1 MLSSSTPVLCVTTT
15 TAATSL
21 LLLLSWRFSDKP
33 LTAGTT
39 ALAATATTALS
50 SAVGHMDHCE
60 SAPLFVTTYLLF
72 NVTYNVILIVIL
84 KYGR

>member
-1 MLSSSTPVLCVTTT
+1 LILILP
-15 TAATSL
+15 
-21 LLLLSWRFSDKP
+21 SWRFSDKP
-33 LTAGTT
+33 LTASG
-39 ALAATATTALS
+39 AAAASSALS
-50 SAVGHMDHCE
+50 SAMGHMDHCE

>member
-1 MLSSSTPVLCVTTT
+1 
-15 TAATSL
+15 
-21 LLLLSWRFSDKP
+21 
-33 LTAGTT
+33 
-39 ALAATATTALS
+39 
-50 SAVGHMDHCE
+50 MDHCE